1 MTFNNYNFSDRT
13 ELYFYR
19 ESVLIHLLL
28 YVQGLS
34 SPMIVVLLVALASF
48 TISLAWIAFYYRETL
63 RSLPSCR
70 SLFW

>member
-1 MTFNNYNFSDRT
+1 
-13 ELYFYR
+13 
-19 ESVLIHLLL
+19 
-28 YVQGLS
+28 
-34 SPMIVVLLVALASF
+34 MIVVLLVALASF